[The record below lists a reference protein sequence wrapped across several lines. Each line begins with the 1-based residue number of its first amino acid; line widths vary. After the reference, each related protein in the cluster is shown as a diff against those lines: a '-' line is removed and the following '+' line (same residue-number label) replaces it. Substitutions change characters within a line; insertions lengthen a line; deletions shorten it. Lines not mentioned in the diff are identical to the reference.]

1 MSAAMKFM
9 RNIAE
14 QFGSAIQEDKMA
26 SKMVKALL
34 ATTVMASQAVAVP
47 EAQAQQKQE
56 VLPQQSA
63 VYWGQMLGQVLGASA
78 GAVAAQGLEN
88 RGVAYVLQGVVS
100 EVGRNLGGMTVN
112 TVYGAAKPSPSAA
125 SMPQDLRDTL
135 DNEGLRAAFALE
147 DLMRLRQAQQMGRA
161 TQTQVNM
168 AQFEFFQARDALEA
182 RARQVRA
189 QGYPVEPW
197 FALND
202 ELRRNPVSAE
212 RVAALA
218 APMAE
223 RLNRPGGPG
232 YRSVAQAQSTGSLAD
247 LRARVEGRRQTYEPA
262 RPVY

>member
-1 MSAAMKFM
+1 MSAVMKFM
-9 RNIAE
+9 SNVAE
-14 QFGSAIQEDKMA
+14 QFGASIQEDKVA

-34 ATTVMASQAVAVP
+34 ATTIMVSQAVAVP
-47 EAQAQQKQE
+47 EAQAQQQQE
-56 VLPQQSA
+56 VLPQRSA
-63 VYWGQMLGQVLGASA
+63 VYWGQMLGQVLGSSA
-78 GAVAAQGLEN
+78 GAVAAQGIEN
-88 RGVAYVLQGVVS
+88 RGVAGVLQGVAT
-100 EVGRNLGGMTVN
+100 EVGRNLGGIAAGSAYET
-112 TVYGAAKPSPSAA
+112 AKPAPTVA
-125 SMPQDLRDTL
+125 SMPQDLRDML

-202 ELRRNPVSAE
+202 DLRRNPISAE

-223 RLNRPGGPG
+223 RLHRPGGPG
-232 YRSVAQAQSTGSLAD
+232 YRPVSAAQSAGSLAD

>member
-1 MSAAMKFM
+1 MSSVMKFM
-9 RNIAE
+9 RDIAE
-14 QFGSAIQEDKMA
+14 QFGTSIQEDKVA

-34 ATTVMASQAVAVP
+34 ATTIMVSQAVAVP
-47 EAQAQQKQE
+47 EAQAQQQQE
-56 VLPQQSA
+56 VLPQRSA
-63 VYWGQMLGQVLGASA
+63 VYWGQMLGQVLGSSV
-78 GAVAAQGLEN
+78 GAVATQGIEN
-88 RGVAYVLQGVVS
+88 RGVAGVLQGVAT
-100 EVGRNLGGMTVN
+100 EVGRNLGGMAASS
-112 TVYGAAKPSPSAA
+112 VYKPASAVA
-125 SMPQDLRDTL
+125 SMPQDLRDML

-147 DLMRLRQAQQMGRA
+147 ELMRLRQMQLMGRA

-189 QGYPVEPW
+189 QGYSVEPW

-232 YRSVAQAQSTGSLAD
+232 YRPAAQARSLGSLAD
-247 LRARVEGRRQTYEPA
+247 LRARVEGRHQTYESPG
-262 RPVY
+262 PIH